1 VRELRNVIERAVIL
15 ARGGVLDFDLPI
27 AGQSAPAV
35 RPSRG
40 TEPPAASGTQ
50 PKFLTEAELER
61 FERDNLLLAL
71 EAAHWKIGGRDGAAE
86 LLGVKP
92 TTLLSRMDKWGL
104 KKPEGGAS

>member
-1 VRELRNVIERAVIL
+1 
-15 ARGGVLDFDLPI
+15 
-27 AGQSAPAV
+27 
-35 RPSRG
+35 
-40 TEPPAASGTQ
+40 
-50 PKFLTEAELER
+50 
-61 FERDNLLLAL
+61 LLAL